1 MQVFTRKFL
10 YPILLLSMVPAVLAA
25 QEPARSFEELRSRPR
40 ASAGESVQILD
51 SSGATIKGKIAEI
64 TNNSL
69 TLTVDGT
76 PRVMN
81 ESLIKEIRYRPKDSL
96 WNGTLFGVLAGAG
109 VGWAMVANTCGKD
122 TECAFYAGLAF
133 IPISIGGGAAAGA
146 IIDWRMRRTET
157 IFKNL
162 VISRTGGLNISPVL
176 TKSEK
181 GIRFAFSF

>member
-1 MQVFTRKFL
+1 MRVTHRFL
-10 YPILLLSMVPAVLAA
+10 YTILLLSLVPTALAA
-25 QEPARSFEELRSRPR
+25 QAPARSLEELRSRPR
-40 ASAGESVQILD
+40 AAAGESVQVID
-51 SSGATIKGKIAEI
+51 SAGASIKGKIAEI
-64 TNNSL
+64 TNNAL

-96 WNGTLFGVLAGAG
+96 WNGTLIGIIAGAG
-109 VGWAMVANTCGKD
+109 VGWTLVATTCGND

-133 IPISIGGGAAAGA
+133 IPVSIGGGAAAGA
-146 IIDWRMRRTET
+146 ITDARIRRTET
-157 IFKNL
+157 IFKNAA
-162 VISRTGGLNISPVL
+162 VAHTGGLTVSPIL

>member
-10 YPILLLSMVPAVLAA
+10 SPILLLSMVPAALAA
-25 QEPARSFEELRSRPR
+25 QEPARSFEQLRSRPG
-40 ASAGESVQILD
+40 AAAGESVQIID

-69 TLTVDGT
+69 TLTVDSNS
-76 PRVMN
+76 RVMT
-81 ESLIKEIRYRPKDSL
+81 ESAIKEIRYRPKDSL
-96 WNGTLFGVLAGAG
+96 WNGTLFGILAGAG
-109 VGWAMVANTCGKD
+109 VGWAMVANTCGND

-133 IPISIGGGAAAGA
+133 IPVSIGGGAAAGA

-157 IFKNL
+157 IFKNPT
-162 VISRTGGLNISPVL
+162 VSHTGGLKISPIL

>member
-10 YPILLLSMVPAVLAA
+10 YPILLLSMVPAALAA
-25 QEPARSFEELRSRPR
+25 QEPARSFDELRSRPR
-40 ASAGESVQILD
+40 AAAGESVQVID
-51 SSGATIKGKIAEI
+51 SSGASIKGKIAEI
-64 TNNSL
+64 TTNSL

-81 ESLIKEIRYRPKDSL
+81 ESLIKEVRYRPKDSL
-96 WNGTLFGVLAGAG
+96 WNGTLIGILAG
-109 VGWAMVANTCGKD
+109 VGVGWTIVATTCGDD

-133 IPISIGGGAAAGA
+133 IPVSIGGGAAAGA
-146 IIDWRMRRTET
+146 IIDSRIRRTET
-157 IFKNL
+157 IFKNPS
-162 VISRTGGLNISPVL
+162 VSHAGGLTISPIL

>member
-1 MQVFTRKFL
+1 
-10 YPILLLSMVPAVLAA
+10 MVPAALAA
-25 QEPARSFEELRSRPR
+25 QEPARSLEELRSRPG
-40 ASAGESVQILD
+40 AAAGESVQIID

-69 TLTVDGT
+69 TLTVDSNS
-76 PRVMN
+76 RVMT
-81 ESLIKEIRYRPKDSL
+81 ESAIKEIRYRPKDSL
-96 WNGTLFGVLAGAG
+96 WNGTLFGILAGAG
-109 VGWAMVANTCGKD
+109 VGWAMVANTCGND

-133 IPISIGGGAAAGA
+133 IPVSIGGGAAAGA

-157 IFKNL
+157 IFKNPT
-162 VISRTGGLNISPVL
+162 VSHTGGLKISPIL